1 MAYIGRQSGQIGN
14 YIRCNT
20 ITPDGSTTT
29 FALTNVLDNAAV
41 APGSENNV
49 LCSIS
54 GVMQAPSTAFT
65 INGTNIVFSEAP
77 DATDTV
83 DFVLVLGETVAIGTP
98 SNDTVSTAHLKADSV
113 TKDKTEFI
121 SDGTAGLEIKGD
133 GSSVDGYIQL
143 NCHVNT
149 HGVKI
154 KAPPHSAGA
163 SYTLIL
169 PNNTGSNGQVLST
182 NGSGT
187 LSFIDAV
194 ETKPTITSSSIT
206 IDPSTNTTFT
216 LAGTNFVSVPIVEL
230 ISSTGAITRASSVTF
245 NSATS
250 LTVGTNLAAGSYFV
264 RVENNDGNAVRSSSA
279 ILSSS
284 NAPNWVT
291 GAGSLGSIA
300 AGATQS
306 FTLLAY
312 DDDSTAITSYS
323 LVSGSLPG
331 GFTLDGDS
339 SIGTISGTESGST
352 ATTTYSFTI
361 RATDNDAQTTDR
373 AFTITVTH
381 GASGGGQFNP

>member
-1 MAYIGRQSGQIGN
+1 MAYIGRQSGNIGN
-14 YIRCNT
+14 YVRCSALT
-20 ITPDGSTTT
+20 ADGSTTT
-29 FALTNVLDNAAV
+29 FALTNFDGGAAV
-41 APGSENNV
+41 AAGSENRV
-49 LCSIS
+49 ICSVS
-54 GVMQAPSTAFT
+54 GVIQTPGTSFT
-65 INGTNIVFSEAP
+65 INGTNIVFATAP
-77 DATDTV
+77 DSTDTI
-83 DFVLVLGETVAIGTP
+83 DFVLVLGESVSIGTP
-98 SNDTVSTAHLKADSV
+98 SDNTVTTAKLANDSV
-113 TKDKTEFI
+113 TKAKTEFI

-169 PNNTGSNGQVLST
+169 PNNTGTNGQVLST

-194 ETKPTITSSSIT
+194 ETKPTITSSSIV
-206 IDPSTNTTFT
+206 IAPSTNTTFT

-279 ILSSS
+279 ILNSSA
-284 NAPNWVT
+284 APNWQT
-291 GAGSLGSIA
+291 AAGSLGSIA
-300 AGATQS
+300 AGDTQS

-312 DDDSTAITSYS
+312 DDDSTAISSYS

-331 GFTLDGDS
+331 GFTLSGDS
-339 SIGTISGTESGST
+339 SIGTISGTETGST
-352 ATTTYSFTI
+352 GTTTYSFTI
-361 RATDNDAQTTDR
+361 RATDDDAQTTDR
-373 AFTITVTH
+373 AFTITVSH
-381 GASGGGQFNP
+381 GSSGGGQFNP

>member
-77 DATDTV
+77 DSADTV
-83 DFVLVLGETVAIGTP
+83 DFVLVLGETVSIGTP
-98 SNDTVSTAHLKADSV
+98 S
-113 TKDKTEFI
+113 
-121 SDGTAGLEIKGD
+121 DGTVTTAKISGTLANSVLTGSGAITIN
-133 GSSVDGYIQL
+133 GSSVALG
-143 NCHVNT
+143 
-149 HGVKI
+149 
-154 KAPPHSAGA
+154 
-163 SYTLIL
+163 
-169 PNNTGSNGQVLST
+169 GSTTIST
-182 NGSGT
+182 
-187 LSFIDAV
+187 IDR
-194 ETKPTITSSSIT
+194 PTITTSSAI
-206 IDPSTNTTFT
+206 IAPSTEASFT
-216 LAGTNFVSVPIVEL
+216 LAGTNFQSVPIVEL
-230 ISSTGAITRASSVTF
+230 ISSTGAITRASAVTF

-250 LTVGTNLAAGSYFV
+250 LTVTTNLAAGSYFV
-264 RVENNDGNAVRSSSA
+264 RVENNDGGAVRSSSA
-279 ILSSS
+279 ILSVSI
-284 NAPNWVT
+284 APNWST
-291 GAGSLGSIA
+291 GAGSLGTIA

-312 DDDSTAITSYS
+312 DDDSSAVTSYS
-323 LVSGSLPG
+323 LQSGSLPG

-339 SIGTISGTESGST
+339 TIGTISGTETGSS

-361 RATDNDAQTTDR
+361 RATDNEGQTTDR

-381 GASGGGQFNP
+381 GASGGGQFN